1 MNRSFR
7 FDSVMLWYLARR
19 LALAGVM
26 LFGLVCLTFV
36 IANVAPSD
44 PAALAAG
51 PDAGRSQI
59 EQARREYGLDKPL
72 PEQFLRYVGDL
83 AQGEF
88 GRSVATG
95 RSVGRDLGRYFPATL
110 ELCLVAMTIGLAVGI
125 PLGMLSALFKDR
137 WLDQLTRI
145 FAVSG
150 IALPPFWFGLLLQL
164 GFATWLGWLPTS
176 GRLGVATEPPEPI
189 TGMLLLDSVLRG
201 DAALFWQSASYI
213 ILPALVLSLPCLA
226 SILRVNRS
234 EMVECLRAD
243 YITAARAHG
252 TVPWRLV
259 AVHALK
265 NATLP
270 TLAIIGLR
278 WGWMMSSTVLVETV
292 FDWPGTGLYAV
303 SSAIAGDFKPVMG
316 VTLIVGL
323 NFMLANL
330 VVDLLYGVLD
340 PRLRDA

>member
-1 MNRSFR
+1 
-7 FDSVMLWYLARR
+7 VLGYLLRR
-19 LALAGVM
+19 IGLAGLM

-36 IANVAPSD
+36 ISNIAPSD

-59 EQARREYGLDKPL
+59 EQARRDYGLDKPL
-72 PEQFLRYVGDL
+72 PEQFLRYLTDL
-83 AQGEF
+83 AQGDF
-88 GRSVATG
+88 GRSIATG
-95 RSVGRDLGRYFPATL
+95 RSVGTDLARYFPATL
-110 ELCLVAMTIGLAVGI
+110 ELVILAMAMGVLFGV
-125 PLGMLSALFKDR
+125 PLGVLSALRKDGPA
-137 WLDQLTRI
+137 DQATRI

-164 GFATWLGWLPTS
+164 AFATWLGLLPTS
-176 GRLGVATEPPEPI
+176 GRLSVFTEPPPPI
-189 TGMLLLDSVLRG
+189 TGLLLVDALLRG
-201 DAALFWQSASYI
+201 DFALFREALSHI
-213 ILPALVLSLPCLA
+213 ILPAIVLSLPCLA

-234 EMVECLRAD
+234 EMVEALRMD
-243 YITAARAHG
+243 YVTAARAHG
-252 TVPWRLV
+252 VTPWRIV
-259 AVHALK
+259 MVHALK
-265 NATLP
+265 NAMLP

-292 FDWPGTGLYAV
+292 FDWPGIGLYAV

-323 NFMLANL
+323 NFMIANL

-340 PRLRDA
+340 PRLRRA

>member
-1 MNRSFR
+1 MFSYLLRR
-7 FDSVMLWYLARR
+7 F
-19 LALAGVM
+19 ALAGLM
-26 LFGLVCLTFV
+26 LFGLICLTFA
-36 IANVAPSD
+36 IANIAPAD

-59 EQARREYGLDKPL
+59 EQARREYGLEKPL
-72 PEQFLRYVGDL
+72 PEQFLRYVTDL
-83 AQGEF
+83 THGEF

-95 RSVGRDLGRYFPATL
+95 RSVGRDLARYFPATL
-110 ELCLVAMTIGLAVGI
+110 ELCLLAMTIGLVVGI
-125 PLGMLSALFKDR
+125 SLGMLSALFKDR
-137 WLDQLTRI
+137 WLDHATRI

-164 GFATWLGWLPTS
+164 GFAVWLGWLPTS
-176 GRLGVATEPPEPI
+176 GRIDVSTEPGEPI
-189 TGMLLLDSVLRG
+189 TGLLLFDALLRG
-201 DAALFWQSASYI
+201 DGALFGQSVAHI
-213 ILPALVLSLPCLA
+213 LLPALVLSLPCLA

-234 EMVECLRAD
+234 EMVEALRAD
-243 YITAARAHG
+243 YVIAARAHG
-252 TVPWRLV
+252 VSPWRLV
-259 AVHALK
+259 TVHALK
-265 NATLP
+265 NAMLP

-292 FDWPGTGLYAV
+292 FDWPGIGLYAV

-323 NFMLANL
+323 NFMLVNL

>member
-1 MNRSFR
+1 
-7 FDSVMLWYLARR
+7 MLGYVIRR
-19 LALAGVM
+19 IGLAGLM

-36 IANVAPSD
+36 ISNIAPSD

-59 EQARREYGLDKPL
+59 EAVRREYGLDQPL
-72 PEQFLRYVGDL
+72 PVQFLRYVTDLTQGD
-83 AQGEF
+83 F
-88 GRSVATG
+88 GRSIATG
-95 RSVGRDLGRYFPATL
+95 RSVGTDLARYFPATL
-110 ELCLVAMTIGLAVGI
+110 ELVIVAMTLGVLLGV
-125 PLGMLSALFKDR
+125 PLGVVSALRKDGPV
-137 WLDQLTRI
+137 DHATRI

-164 GFATWLGWLPTS
+164 GFAAWLGLLPTS
-176 GRLGVATEPPEPI
+176 GRLSVFTEPPEPR
-189 TGMLLLDSVLRG
+189 TGLLLADALLAG
-201 DAALFWQSASYI
+201 DGAVFREALSHI
-213 ILPALVLSLPCLA
+213 VLPAIVLSLPCLA

-234 EMVECLRAD
+234 EMVEALRTD
-243 YITAARAHG
+243 YVIAARAHG
-252 TVPWRLV
+252 VTPWRIV

-265 NATLP
+265 NAMLP

-292 FDWPGTGLYAV
+292 FDWPGIGLYAV

-330 VVDLLYGVLD
+330 IVDLLYGVLD
-340 PRLRDA
+340 PRLRRA

>member
-1 MNRSFR
+1 
-7 FDSVMLWYLARR
+7 MLVYLLRR
-19 LALAGVM
+19 IALAGLM
-26 LFGLVCLTFV
+26 LFGLVCLTFA

-59 EQARREYGLDKPL
+59 EQVRRDYGLDKPL
-72 PEQFLRYVGDL
+72 PEQFLRYVSDL
-83 AQGEF
+83 ARGEF

-95 RSVGRDLGRYFPATL
+95 RSVGRDLARYFPATL
-110 ELCLVAMTIGLAVGI
+110 ELCLVAMAIGLIAGI
-125 PLGMLSALFKDR
+125 SLGMLSALFKDK
-137 WLDQLTRI
+137 WLDHATRI

-164 GFATWLGWLPTS
+164 GFAAWLGWLPTS
-176 GRLGVATEPPEPI
+176 GRIGVSTDPGDPI
-189 TGMLLLDSVLRG
+189 TGLLLVDSLLRG
-201 DAALFWQSASYI
+201 NGPLFVQCLSYVL
-213 ILPALVLSLPCLA
+213 LPALVLSLPCLA

-234 EMVECLRAD
+234 EMVEALRAD

-252 TVPWRLV
+252 VSPWRLV
-259 AVHALK
+259 TVHALK
-265 NATLP
+265 NAMLP

-292 FDWPGTGLYAV
+292 FDWPGIGLYAV

-316 VTLIVGL
+316 VTLIIGL
-323 NFMLANL
+323 NFMLVNL
-330 VVDLLYGVLD
+330 IVDLLYGVLD
-340 PRLRDA
+340 PRLRHA

>member
-1 MNRSFR
+1 
-7 FDSVMLWYLARR
+7 MLVYLLRR
-19 LALAGVM
+19 IALAGLM
-26 LFGLVCLTFV
+26 LFGLVCLTFA

-51 PDAGRSQI
+51 PDAGRAQI
-59 EQARREYGLDKPL
+59 EQVRRDYGLDKPL
-72 PEQFLRYVGDL
+72 PEQFLRYVSDL
-83 AQGEF
+83 ARGEF

-95 RSVGRDLGRYFPATL
+95 RSVGRDLARYFPATL
-110 ELCLVAMTIGLAVGI
+110 ELCLVAMAIGLAAGI
-125 PLGMLSALFKDR
+125 SLGMLSALFKDK
-137 WLDQLTRI
+137 WLDHATRI

-164 GFATWLGWLPTS
+164 GFAAWLGWLPTS
-176 GRLGVATEPPEPI
+176 GRIGVSTDPGDPI
-189 TGMLLLDSVLRG
+189 TGLLLVDSLLRG
-201 DAALFWQSASYI
+201 NGPLFVQCLSYVV
-213 ILPALVLSLPCLA
+213 LPALVLSLPCLA

-234 EMVECLRAD
+234 EMVEALRAD

-252 TVPWRLV
+252 VSPWRLV

-265 NATLP
+265 NAMLP

-292 FDWPGTGLYAV
+292 FDWPGIGLYAV

-316 VTLIVGL
+316 VTLIIGL
-323 NFMLANL
+323 NFMLVNL
-330 VVDLLYGVLD
+330 IVDLLYGVLD
-340 PRLRDA
+340 PRLRHA